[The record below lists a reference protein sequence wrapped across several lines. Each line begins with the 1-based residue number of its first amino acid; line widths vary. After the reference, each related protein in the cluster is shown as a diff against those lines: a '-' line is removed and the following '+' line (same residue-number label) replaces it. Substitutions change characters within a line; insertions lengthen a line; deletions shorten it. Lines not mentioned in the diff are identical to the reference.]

1 MINRQQLGQSR
12 QPMIHPQ
19 KQQTKKRSHLRS
31 DMEKQSVKRR
41 SLLPGAIVAAFAA
54 ALIVFVVLLNVEKNA
69 LRAYEKADVLLM
81 AQDIEKGTFI
91 TADNVNQF
99 FLQSE
104 MDKTL
109 IPKAAVT
116 DIHQLI
122 GQYVTGRLDQGAILT
137 VSMTEPM
144 TETLGGIRKPVIAA
158 FRTDDLYQMTNGILR
173 SGDRIHIY
181 KAEVSEE
188 EGRQITQ
195 GVLLWENVLVWQVF
209 DSAGAEIA
217 PNDETSA
224 AARAN
229 IILSQEDL
237 EKFYGEI
244 NTGTIR
250 IAKVWE

>member
-1 MINRQQLGQSR
+1 MINRQQLGQGK

-19 KQQTKKRSHLRS
+19 KQQTKKRTRHRS
-31 DMEKQSVKRR
+31 DMEKQGVKRR

-69 LRAYEKADVLLM
+69 LSAYEKASVLVI
-81 AQDIEKGTFI
+81 AQDIEKGTVI
-91 TADNVNQF
+91 TEDNVNQF
-99 FLQSE
+99 FRQRE

-116 DIHQLI
+116 DIRQLI

-144 TETLGGIRKPVIAA
+144 TETLAGIRKPIIAA

-181 KAEVSEE
+181 KVETSEE
-188 EGRQITQ
+188 EDRQITR
-195 GVLLWENVLVWQVF
+195 GVLMWENVLVWQVF

-217 PNDETSA
+217 SNDETSA

-244 NTGTIR
+244 TTGTLR
-250 IAKVWE
+250 IAKIWE